1 VDECVVKLDQQ
12 IDCCSG
18 VQTIARFCSRHQ
30 TFDSG
35 LQKAG
40 FTGKIATEVAD
51 AVKLNSQLITDL
63 TSIKSVASFQ
73 AELEPLFSKYSP
85 VQDALAKDFG
95 IPAGD
100 VVI

>member
-1 VDECVVKLDQQ
+1 
-12 IDCCSG
+12 
-18 VQTIARFCSRHQ
+18 
-30 TFDSG
+30 
-35 LQKAG
+35 
-40 FTGKIATEVAD
+40 
-51 AVKLNSQLITDL
+51 
-63 TSIKSVASFQ
+63 VASFQ